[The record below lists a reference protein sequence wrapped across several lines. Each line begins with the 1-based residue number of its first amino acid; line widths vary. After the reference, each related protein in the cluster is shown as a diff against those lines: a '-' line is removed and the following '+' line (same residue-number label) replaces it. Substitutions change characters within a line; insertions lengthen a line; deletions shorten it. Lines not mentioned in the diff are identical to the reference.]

1 MGRAAESVGSS
12 VVDALW
18 LDTLQRIVGRAAHE
32 VKGALNGVSVNL
44 EVVRSRAEKAGVPAS
59 AVGPFAN
66 AAVDQLDALIAMT
79 EGVLSISRQAH
90 EPVDLGLLLARVGAL
105 LVPAVRA
112 DGHSLVLDDSLSEMG
127 VTSANGN
134 TVRLAVGGSL
144 LAAVE
149 QASAV
154 RCAAAAMKN
163 VSGPSIRID
172 GSDGVMFAVDQEIVM
187 AAADAGIQ
195 IVAESSAIFISF
207 PR

>member
-1 MGRAAESVGSS
+1 MGRAADSVGSP

-32 VKGALNGVSVNL
+32 VKGALNGVAVNL
-44 EVVRSRAEKAGVPAS
+44 EVVRSRAEKAGAPAS
-59 AVGPFAN
+59 AVGQYAN

-79 EGVLSISRQAH
+79 EGVLSLSREAH

-105 LVPAVRA
+105 LVPAARA
-112 DGHSLVLDDSLSEMG
+112 DGHSLVLDDSVTELG
-127 VTSANGN
+127 VTTANGN
-134 TVRLAVGGSL
+134 AVRLAVGGSL
-144 LAAVE
+144 LAAIE
-149 QASAV
+149 RSSAV
-154 RCAAAAMKN
+154 RCSGAALPAA
-163 VSGPSIRID
+163 SGPSIRID
-172 GSDGVMFAVDQEIVM
+172 GGDGAALAVDQEIVM